1 MDLKQKLMLIVAMAQ
16 RLLQQEDLQKFEDPI
31 NMAYA
36 ILEAAEKELWPNG
49 ESNKSKLDK
58 VMRELF
64 IECLKEG
71 KSLITMTCSR
81 KSYGIGLG
89 GNTQDMF
96 SSIASLIK
104 DVKEGRIDNPQK
116 GILGDMI
123 LDSVTANYTPMEIA
137 DEMEGRIDKF
147 I

>member
-1 MDLKQKLMLIVAMAQ
+1 MDLKQKLMLIVEMAQ

-31 NMAYA
+31 NMVHA
-36 ILEAAEKELWPNG
+36 ILEAAEKGLLSN

-71 KSLITMTCSR
+71 KSLVTMTCSR
-81 KSYGIGLG
+81 KSYGLGLG

-96 SSIASLIK
+96 SSIASLVR

-116 GILGDMI
+116 DILGNMI
-123 LDSVTANYTPMEIA
+123 LDAVTANYTPMEIA
-137 DEMEGRIDKF
+137 DEMEKRIDKF

>member
-36 ILEAAEKELWPNG
+36 ILEAAEKGLLPN

-71 KSLITMTCSR
+71 KSLVTMTCSR
-81 KSYGIGLG
+81 KSYGLGLG

-96 SSIASLIK
+96 SSIASLVK

-123 LDSVTANYTPMEIA
+123 LDAVTANYTPMEIA
-137 DEMEGRIDKF
+137 DEMEKRIDKF